1 MFQFIESICCMN
13 KQLRN
18 LEFHQARFDR
28 TRNDNFTEINP
39 ILLEEIIKFP
49 TDLTDEKY
57 KVRIV
62 YDREIQSVEFLP
74 YQMKSI
80 NSIQLFEID
89 PKINYTYKYSDR
101 SFLDEFLKE
110 AQTDDLILV
119 KSNYITDCTYSNLV
133 FFDGENW
140 FTPRSVLLK
149 GTMREALLQSNQISE
164 RNIKVSDLANFK
176 SFKRINAMMNLEES
190 EEFDVRLLIKTL

>member
-1 MFQFIESICCMN
+1 MFQFIESICCIN

-110 AQTDDLILV
+110 AQTDDLVLI

-190 EEFDVRLLIKTL
+190 EEFDVSLLIKTL

>member
-1 MFQFIESICCMN
+1 MFQFIESICCIN

-28 TRNDNFTEINP
+28 KRDDYFTEINP
-39 ILLEEIIKFP
+39 ILLDEIIKFP
-49 TDLTDEKY
+49 ADLTDEKY

>member
-1 MFQFIESICCMN
+1 MFQFIESICCIN

-18 LEFHQARFDR
+18 LGFHQARFDR

-80 NSIQLFEID
+80 NSIQFFEID

-190 EEFDVRLLIKTL
+190 EEFDVSLLIKTL

>member
-1 MFQFIESICCMN
+1 MFQFIESICCIN

>member
-1 MFQFIESICCMN
+1 MFQFIESICCIN

-57 KVRIV
+57 KIRIV

>member
-1 MFQFIESICCMN
+1 MFQFIESICCIN

-18 LEFHQARFDR
+18 LGFHQARFDR

-39 ILLEEIIKFP
+39 ILLDEIIKFP
-49 TDLTDEKY
+49 ADLTDEKY

-80 NSIQLFEID
+80 NSIQFFEID

-110 AQTDDLILV
+110 AQTDDLVLI
-119 KSNYITDCTYSNLV
+119 KSNYI
-133 FFDGENW
+133 FFIVIE
-140 FTPRSVLLK
+140 
-149 GTMREALLQSNQISE
+149 
-164 RNIKVSDLANFK
+164 
-176 SFKRINAMMNLEES
+176 
-190 EEFDVRLLIKTL
+190 

>member
-1 MFQFIESICCMN
+1 MFQFIESICCVN

-190 EEFDVRLLIKTL
+190 EEFDVSLLIKTL

>member
-1 MFQFIESICCMN
+1 MFQFIESICCIN

-18 LEFHQARFDR
+18 LGFHQARFDR

-39 ILLEEIIKFP
+39 ILLDEIIKFP
-49 TDLTDEKY
+49 ADLTDEKY

-110 AQTDDLILV
+110 AQTDDLVLV
-119 KSNYITDCTYSNLV
+119 KSNYITDCTYSNIV

>member
-1 MFQFIESICCMN
+1 MFQFIESICCVN

-39 ILLEEIIKFP
+39 IVLEEIIQLP
-49 TDLTDEKY
+49 EDLTDEKY

-74 YQMKSI
+74 YQIKPI
-80 NSIQLFEID
+80 ETIQLFEIENQ
-89 PKINYTYKYSDR
+89 INYTYKYLDR
-101 SFLDEFLKE
+101 WFFDEYVKE
-110 AQTDDLILV
+110 SKTDDLVLV
-119 KSNYITDCTYSNLV
+119 KSNYITDCIYSNIV
-133 FFDGENW
+133 FYDGSQW
-140 FTPRSVLLK
+140 VTPRSCLLK
-149 GTMREALLQSNQISE
+149 GTMREALLQTGEIME
-164 RNIKVSDLANFK
+164 KNIKVRDLENFT

-190 EEFDVRLLIKTL
+190 QELDISHLIK

>member
-1 MFQFIESICCMN
+1 MFQFIESICCVN

-89 PKINYTYKYSDR
+89 PKINYTYKYLDR
-101 SFLDEFLKE
+101 WFFDEYLKE
-110 AQTDDLILV
+110 SKTDDLVLV
-119 KSNYITDCTYSNLV
+119 KSNYITDCIYSNIV
-133 FFDGENW
+133 FFDGSQW
-140 FTPRSVLLK
+140 ITPRSVLLK

>member
-1 MFQFIESICCMN
+1 MFQFIESICCIN

-18 LEFHQARFDR
+18 LGFHQARFDR

-39 ILLEEIIKFP
+39 ILLDEIIKFP
-49 TDLTDEKY
+49 ADLTDEKY

-110 AQTDDLILV
+110 AQTDDLVLV

>member
-1 MFQFIESICCMN
+1 MFQFIESICCIN

-89 PKINYTYKYSDR
+89 PKINYTYKYLDR
-101 SFLDEFLKE
+101 WFFDEYLKE
-110 AQTDDLILV
+110 SKTDDLVLV
-119 KSNYITDCTYSNLV
+119 KSNYITDCIYSNIV
-133 FFDGENW
+133 FFDGSQW
-140 FTPRSVLLK
+140 ITPRSVLLK

>member
-1 MFQFIESICCMN
+1 MFQFIESICCIN

-18 LEFHQARFDR
+18 LGFHQARFDR

-39 ILLEEIIKFP
+39 ILLDEIIKFP
-49 TDLTDEKY
+49 ADLTDEKY

-190 EEFDVRLLIKTL
+190 EEFDVSLLIKTL